1 MNSSDVANII
11 KHDLEKKE
19 LIGVKTNVV
28 LSSQGYIVNNSK
40 TCKAIYNHMLQE
52 CIDNYDCLTDDKLEA
67 IRSQV
72 NKI

>member
-1 MNSSDVANII
+1 MNNSDVANII
-11 KHDLEKKE
+11 KQDLEKKE
-19 LIGVKTNVV
+19 LIGVKTNIV
-28 LSSQGYIVNNSK
+28 LSSQGYIVNNSN
-40 TCKAIYNHMLQE
+40 TCKSIYNRMLQD